1 MGIQSLPMIGP
12 LGSLNVYSNAQIE
25 EVVNQSAVCYVAQV
39 VCQEDR
45 SMIVPMYNWSTRLAP
60 HFKKIVGIKKFHH
73 FRMLSSAPGILYVTE
88 HTDTEEVSSLQHVVF
103 YTRNTVR
110 NRAH

>member
-1 MGIQSLPMIGP
+1 MIGP
-12 LGSLNVYSNAQIE
+12 LGSLSVYSNAQRWDPLLKLRWM
-25 EVVNQSAVCYVAQV
+25 VKSV
-39 VCQEDR
+39 VCNVALVVCHEDR
-45 SMIVPMYNWSTRLAP
+45 SIIVPMYNRSTLLAP
-60 HFKKIVGIKKFHH
+60 HFKKIVRIKKFHY
-73 FRMLSSAPGILYVTE
+73 FSMLSSTPGILYVTE